1 MEGWEREAAL
11 GAGGGEEVA
20 ARRVVGRWELEVAY
34 LSPYFL
40 ALPALL
46 VRLGQ
51 PMVVDSPQGT
61 QFQFS
66 VEDSLEVVRS
76 LAAQCQFADWGLCPM
91 QALHLDDLSLGS
103 GILHSQNCQAARLC
117 VEVQTGGV
125 YLGKCHCL
133 RSDAV

>member
-1 MEGWEREAAL
+1 VEGWEQEAAL
-11 GAGGGEEVA
+11 GAGEWEEAAAWRVGGW
-20 ARRVVGRWELEVAY
+20 RELEVAF
-34 LSPYFL
+34 LAPYFL

-91 QALHLDDLSLGS
+91 RALHLDDLSLGS

-125 YLGKCHCL
+125 YLGRCHCL